1 MSILSGLANNFNK
14 KEVRKIEKTVALI
27 EALDDQMQ
35 LLSDDELKAKTEE
48 FKTRLN
54 NGETED
60 DILPEA
66 FAVVREAST
75 RVLGMKH
82 FHVQLIAGVA
92 LHQGRLAEQA
102 TGEGKSLTATLP
114 AYLNALSGKGV
125 HIVTVNDYLANR
137 DAAWMG
143 KLYRFL
149 GLTVGCITHDVK
161 GIDRKNAYLADITY
175 GTNNEFGF
183 DYLRDNMATNIKQM
197 VQRPL
202 HYAIVD
208 EVDSILIDEARTP
221 LIISGKGMDSSELY
235 IAADHFTKTL
245 KKDRDFKIEEK
256 DKQISLTEEGVS
268 LCETRFNIDNL
279 ADPNNMEL
287 NHYINEAL
295 RANYIMKKDL
305 DYIVKD
311 GEVIIVDEFTG
322 RLMYGRRFS
331 NGLHQ
336 AIEAKEGVKIRAESK
351 TLATITLQNYFRMYE
366 KLAGMTGTAKTE
378 EDEFRSIYN
387 MDVITVPTNKP
398 VIRTDLPDAVYA
410 HKDAKY
416 KAVVNKIS
424 EIHATGQP
432 VLIGTISIEVSELL
446 SSLLTKNGI
455 PHNVL
460 NAKHHEQEAKI
471 VAEAG
476 RLGAVTI
483 ATNMAGRGTD
493 IILGGNPEFEARTL
507 MEKEEYTPEQIAFAT
522 GFEKS
527 DDPSM
532 LSARERY
539 NDLLSSI
546 REERLP
552 EQQKVK
558 DLGGLFILGTERHES
573 RRIDNQLRG
582 RSGRQGDPGKTQF
595 FLSLEDDLMK
605 LFGGDRLQA
614 IGNASNIDDKAIEAK
629 ILSKSIENAQ
639 KKVEGRNFGI
649 RKYVL
654 QYDDVM
660 NRQRS
665 IIYEQRQMVLNEED
679 VSDDIREMRKD
690 LVHHIVY
697 QATAGDTYPENW
709 DLHHIEEQCCRITT
723 DFAGLLHYTD
733 EEIMGLTQEQL
744 ENDINDIFNKLY
756 QEKENIISPEQLRK
770 IERSILLNVVD
781 QHWMDHIDAMDQLKE
796 GIGLRGIGQQ
806 DPAVAYAKEGFE
818 MFDEMVDEIREDT
831 VKYCYNITIVTKDER
846 HEEIKE
852 TSMPPKEALPEPKPF
867 KPMPTKNAS
876 PGPQTPYKRT
886 SPKIGRNDPCPCG
899 SGKKYK
905 HCCGKNI

>member
-1 MSILSGLANNFNK
+1 MSILSAFANSFNK
-14 KEVRKIEKTVALI
+14 NEIKKIEKTVAQI
-27 EALDDQMQ
+27 EALDEQMQ
-35 LLSDDELKAKTEE
+35 SLSDDELKAKTEE
-48 FKTRLN
+48 FKDRLN
-54 NGETED
+54 AGETED

-66 FAVVREAST
+66 FAVIREASVRT
-75 RVLGMKH
+75 LGMKH
-82 FHVQLIAGVA
+82 FHVQLIAGIA

-125 HIVTVNDYLANR
+125 HIVTVNDYLASR

-149 GLTVGCITHDVK
+149 GLSVGCLTHETK
-161 GIDRKNAYLADITY
+161 GEARRQAYLSDITY

-183 DYLRDNMATNIKQM
+183 DYLRDNMVTRLENM

-208 EVDSILIDEARTP
+208 EADSILIDEARTP
-221 LIISGKGMDSSELY
+221 LIISGRGTDSSSLY
-235 IAADHFTKTL
+235 TAADRFVKSL

-256 DKQISLTEEGVS
+256 DRQISLTDNGIE
-268 LCETRFNIDNL
+268 LCEKHFGIDNF

-287 NHYINEAL
+287 DHHVNEAL
-295 RANYIMKKDL
+295 RANYIMKKDI
-305 DYIVKD
+305 DYIIKD
-311 GEVIIVDEFTG
+311 GEIIIVDEFTG

-336 AIEAKEGVKIRAESK
+336 AIEAKEGVRIREESK

-378 EDEFRSIYN
+378 EDEFRSIYG
-387 MDVITVPTNKP
+387 MDVVSVPTNKP
-398 VIRTDLPDAVYA
+398 IIRNDMPDIVYA

-416 KAVVNKIS
+416 NAIIDDIVKIH
-424 EIHATGQP
+424 ETGQP

-446 SSLLTKNGI
+446 SDLLKKRGVK
-455 PHNVL
+455 HNVL

-493 IILGGNPEFEARTL
+493 IILGGNPEFEARTT

-527 DDPSM
+527 DDPEM
-532 LSARERY
+532 LNARTHYQE
-539 NDLLSSI
+539 LLSSI
-546 REERLP
+546 KEERNK
-552 EQQKVK
+552 EQETVK
-558 DLGGLFILGTERHES
+558 ELGGLVIIGTERHES

-582 RSGRQGDPGKTQF
+582 RSGRQGDPGRTQF
-595 FLSLEDDLMK
+595 FLSLEDDLLN
-605 LFGGDRLQA
+605 LFGGERLQS
-614 IGNASNIDDKAIEAK
+614 IGEMSKLDNKPIKAK
-629 ILSKSIENAQ
+629 MLSRSIENAQ

-660 NRQRS
+660 NHQRS
-665 IIYEQRQMVLNEED
+665 IIYGQRQMVLNDED
-679 VSDDIREMRKD
+679 VSGDIQEMREYII
-690 LVHHIVY
+690 HNIVA
-697 QATAGDTYPENW
+697 QSTAGETYPENW
-709 DLHHIEEQCCRITT
+709 DFDRINEQCSKITPA
-723 DFAGLLHYTD
+723 FAGKLNYS
-733 EEIMGLTQEQL
+733 ENEIRELSEDSL
-744 ENDINDIFNKLY
+744 EADINHIFDNLY
-756 QEKENIISPEQLRK
+756 HEKEELIPAEYLRSL
-770 IERSILLNVVD
+770 ERSILLNVVD
-781 QHWMDHIDAMDQLKE
+781 QHWMDHIDAMDQLRE
-796 GIGLRGIGQQ
+796 GIGLRGLGQQ
-806 DPAVAYAKEGFE
+806 DPAAAYAKEGFE
-818 MFDEMVDEIREDT
+818 MFDEMVEEIKEDT
-831 VKYCYNITIVTKDER
+831 VKYCYNITVLTRDTR
-846 HEEIKE
+846 HEEVQEKEVPKE
-852 TSMPPKEALPEPKPF
+852 TTPKPSIS
-867 KPMPTKNAS
+867 KTNTNAS
-876 PGPQTPYKRT
+876 EKPVTVKRDK
-886 SPKIGRNDPCPCG
+886 PKIGRNDPCPCG

-905 HCCGKNI
+905 YCCGR

>member
-1 MSILSGLANNFNK
+1 MSILSAFANSFNK
-14 KEVRKIEKTVALI
+14 NEIKKIEKTVAKI
-27 EALDDQMQ
+27 EALDEQMQ
-35 LLSDDELKAKTEE
+35 SLSDDELKAKTEE
-48 FKTRLN
+48 FKDRLN
-54 NGETED
+54 AGETED

-66 FAVVREAST
+66 FAVVREASVRT
-75 RVLGMKH
+75 LGMKH
-82 FHVQLIAGVA
+82 FHVQLIAGIA

-125 HIVTVNDYLANR
+125 HIVTVNDYLASR

-149 GLTVGCITHDVK
+149 GLSVGCLTHDTK
-161 GIDRKNAYLADITY
+161 GEARRQAYLSDITY

-183 DYLRDNMATNIKQM
+183 DYLRDNMVTKAENM

-208 EVDSILIDEARTP
+208 EADSILIDEARTP
-221 LIISGKGMDSSELY
+221 LIISGRGTDSSSLY
-235 IAADHFTKTL
+235 TAADRFVKSL

-256 DKQISLTEEGVS
+256 DRQISLTDNGIE
-268 LCETRFNIDNL
+268 LCEKHFGIDNF

-287 NHYINEAL
+287 DHHVNEAL
-295 RANYIMKKDL
+295 RANYIMKKDI
-305 DYIVKD
+305 DYIIKD
-311 GEVIIVDEFTG
+311 GEIIIVDEFTG

-336 AIEAKEGVKIRAESK
+336 AIEAKESVRIREESK

-378 EDEFRSIYN
+378 EDEFRSIYG
-387 MDVITVPTNKP
+387 MDVVSVPTNKP
-398 VIRTDLPDAVYA
+398 IVRNDMPDIVYA

-416 KAVVNKIS
+416 NAIIDDIVKIH
-424 EIHATGQP
+424 ETGQP

-446 SSLLTKNGI
+446 SDLLKKRGVK
-455 PHNVL
+455 HNVL

-493 IILGGNPEFEARTL
+493 IILGGNPEFEARVI

-527 DDPSM
+527 DDPEM
-532 LSARERY
+532 QAARTRY
-539 NDLLSSI
+539 NELLSSI
-546 REERLP
+546 KEERKE
-552 EQQKVK
+552 EQEKVK
-558 DLGGLFILGTERHES
+558 ELGGLVIIGTERHES

-582 RSGRQGDPGKTQF
+582 RSGRQGDPGETQF
-595 FLSLEDDLMK
+595 FLSLEDDLTN
-605 LFGGDRLQA
+605 LFGGERLQA
-614 IGNASNIDDKAIEAK
+614 IGEASGLDDKPIKAK
-629 ILSKSIENAQ
+629 MLSRSIENAQ

-660 NRQRS
+660 NHQRN
-665 IIYEQRQMVLNEED
+665 IIYDQRRMVLNDED
-679 VSDDIREMRKD
+679 VSADILEMRND
-690 LVHHIVY
+690 LIHHIVE
-697 QATAGDTYPENW
+697 QETAADTYPENW
-709 DLHHIEEQCCRITT
+709 DFERIEQQCCRITPQ
-723 DFAGLLHYTD
+723 FKNKLHYSHD
-733 EEIMGLTQEQL
+733 EIMGLSKEKL
-744 ENDINDIFNKLY
+744 ENDIEAIFDAIY
-756 QEKENIISPEQLRK
+756 HEKETLIPEEQLRS

-806 DPAVAYAKEGFE
+806 DPAAAYAKEGFE
-818 MFDEMVDEIREDT
+818 MFDEMINEIREDT
-831 VKYCYNITIVTKDER
+831 VKYCYNVTVLTEDKR
-846 HEEIKE
+846 HEDVSED
-852 TSMPPKEALPEPKPF
+852 EPKPE
-867 KPMPTKNAS
+867 KPKEKFTLKPKENAATSS
-876 PGPQTPYKRT
+876 PTPYKRQGQ
-886 SPKIGRNDPCPCG
+886 KIGRNDPCPCG

>member
-1 MSILSGLANNFNK
+1 MSIISGLANSFNK
-14 KEVRKIEKTVALI
+14 NEIRK
-27 EALDDQMQ
+27 LDKIANQVESFDQSMQ
-35 LLSDDELKAKTEE
+35 ALSDDELKAKTNE
-48 FKTRLN
+48 FKERLK

-60 DILPEA
+60 SILPEA
-66 FAVVREAST
+66 FAVVREASVRT
-75 RVLGMKH
+75 LGMKH
-82 FHVQLIAGVA
+82 FHVQLIAGIA

-125 HIVTVNDYLANR
+125 HIVTVNDYLASR
-137 DAAWMG
+137 DANWMG

-149 GLTVGCITHDVK
+149 GLSVGCLTHETK
-161 GIDRKNAYLADITY
+161 GNERRKAYLSDLTY
-175 GTNNEFGF
+175 GTTNEFGF
-183 DYLRDNMATNIKQM
+183 DYLRDNMTTRKENI

-208 EVDSILIDEARTP
+208 EADSILIDEARTP
-221 LIISGKGMDSSELY
+221 LIISGRGTDSSALY
-235 IAADHFTKTL
+235 TAADSFVKSL
-245 KKDRDFKIEEK
+245 KNEHDFKIEEK
-256 DKQISLTEEGVS
+256 DKQISLTDNGIY
-268 LCETRFNIDNL
+268 LCEKHFGIDNF

-295 RANYIMKKDL
+295 RANYIMKKDI
-305 DYIVKD
+305 DYIIKN
-311 GEVIIVDEFTG
+311 GEIIIVDEFTG

-336 AIEAKEGVKIRAESK
+336 AIEAKEHVRIRQESK

-378 EDEFRSIYN
+378 EEEFRSIYN
-387 MDVITVPTNKP
+387 MDVVTVPTNKP
-398 VIRTDLPDAVYA
+398 VIRHDLPDVVYA

-416 KAVVNKIS
+416 KAIVDEIIKI
-424 EIHATGQP
+424 HKTGEP
-432 VLIGTISIEVSELL
+432 ILIGTISIEISELL
-446 SSLLTKNGI
+446 SDLLNKQGI
-455 PHNVL
+455 KHNVL
-460 NAKHHEQEAKI
+460 NAKRHEQEAKI

-476 RLGAVTI
+476 RYGAVTI

-493 IILGGNPEFEARTL
+493 IILGGNPEFEARSE

-527 DDPSM
+527 DDASM
-532 LSARERY
+532 LAARERY
-539 NDLLSSI
+539 KDLLSAI
-546 REERLP
+546 TEDRKI

-558 DLGGLFILGTERHES
+558 DLGGLVIIGTERHES

-595 FLSLEDDLMK
+595 FLSLEDDLTK
-605 LFGGDRLQA
+605 LFGGERLQT
-614 IGNASNIDDKAIEAK
+614 IGEASGLDNKPIKAK
-629 ILSKSIENAQ
+629 MLSKSIENAQ

-665 IIYEQRQMVLNEED
+665 IIYDQRQMVLNDED
-679 VSDDIREMRKD
+679 VSHDIQEMREYLIHN
-690 LVHHIVY
+690 LVM
-697 QATAGDTYPENW
+697 QTTAGEPYPESW
-709 DLHHIEEQCCRITT
+709 DLDYLKEKCSRIVP
-723 DFAGLLHYTD
+723 DFAEKFNYA
-733 EEIMGLTQEQL
+733 ENEIKGLTEEKLEQ
-744 ENDINDIFNKLY
+744 DINHIFDTLY
-756 QEKENIISPEQLRK
+756 QEKEKMIPVEHLRE
-770 IERSILLNVVD
+770 IERTILLNVVD

-806 DPAVAYAKEGFE
+806 DPAAAYAKEGFE
-818 MFDEMVDEIREDT
+818 MFDEMIDEIKEDT
-831 VKYCYNITIVTKDER
+831 VKYCYNITVLTEDKRHDEV
-846 HEEIKE
+846 KE
-852 TSMPPKEALPEPKPF
+852 TDTSSNKTSTSKPIKLNNKPTQEQKQTTVKRNTPKV
-867 KPMPTKNAS
+867 
-876 PGPQTPYKRT
+876 
-886 SPKIGRNDPCPCG
+886 GRNDPCPCG

-905 HCCGKNI
+905 YCCGR